1 MLTTHYTSN
10 PNIVY
15 LPDVKVTENNYA
27 TVELIEKMLRT
38 PAKQMVNDAAMI
50 KKLQQAYYENGKYRL
65 AKDEKNNKR

>member
-1 MLTTHYTSN
+1 MLTKHYTSN

-38 PAKQMVNDAAMI
+38 PVKQMVNDAAMI
-50 KKLQQAYYENGKYRL
+50 KKLQQAYYENG
-65 AKDEKNNKR
+65 NIQIGKR

>member
-38 PAKQMVNDAAMI
+38 PVKQMVNDAAMI
-50 KKLQQAYYENGKYRL
+50 KKLQQAYYENG
-65 AKDEKNNKR
+65 NIQIGKR